1 MGNQKRLTTLHPML
15 FILPPLLVYFF
26 ASFLFEL
33 SVDPANPIIPKILKV
48 VKIEAAADLK
58 YALIELKARY
68 LWLSSA
74 LLNTVI
80 PISAIIFSIA
90 TIRSYVK
97 GSKLVWTVI
106 IVSLLC
112 IGNLSYLLYSAKI
125 RNALYNLIY
134 GFTYDMLTESTLFS
148 RVFLWRVYEIIS
160 SVNILAAIT
169 PMFLLLA
176 ISGTLGPVPLHEDPF
191 HLALR
196 LKRLKELVNVASL
209 FLVFGMLHM
218 NMWLSW
224 SASLVKDLA
233 LKSELSNVAW
243 SISAYWGVAFTVVLA
258 VTYVPT
264 TIYLQNRAREH
275 LCEGEL
281 SMGIKEAEQWL
292 NDHGFSFTLNNQIFQ
307 CISILAP
314 FLAAPVGGAL
324 KLL

>member
-1 MGNQKRLTTLHPML
+1 MANQKRLTIRQPML

-26 ASFLFEL
+26 ASFLFEW
-33 SVDPANPIIPKILKV
+33 SVDPANLIIPKILKV
-48 VKIEAAADLK
+48 LKAEAAADLK
-58 YALIELKARY
+58 YTLIELKARY
-68 LWLSSA
+68 VWLASA
-74 LLNTVI
+74 LLNIVI
-80 PISAIIFSIA
+80 PITAIIYSIA

-97 GSKLVWTVI
+97 GSRLVWTVI
-106 IVSLLC
+106 IGSLLC

-125 RNALYNLIY
+125 ENALYDLIY
-134 GFTYDMLTESTLFS
+134 GFTYEMLTQSTLFS
-148 RVFLWRVYEIIS
+148 EVFLWRVYAIIS
-160 SVNILAAIT
+160 SINILAAIT

-176 ISGTLGPVPLHEDPF
+176 ISGTLGPVPRHEDPF

-196 LKRLKELVNVASL
+196 LQRLKEIINVASV

-224 SASLVKDLA
+224 SASLVREQG
-233 LKSELSNVAW
+233 LKSEVSNVAW
-243 SISAYWGVAFTVVLA
+243 SISAYWGVAFTLVLA

-314 FLAAPVGGAL
+314 FLAVPVGSAL